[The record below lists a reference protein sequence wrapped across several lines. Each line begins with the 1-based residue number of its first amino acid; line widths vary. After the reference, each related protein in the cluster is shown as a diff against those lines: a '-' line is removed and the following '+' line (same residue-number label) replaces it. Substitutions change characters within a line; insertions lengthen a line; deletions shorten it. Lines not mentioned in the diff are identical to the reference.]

1 MAILTLTRAWTRL
14 EEQTTIH
21 VILPNEIQS
30 DRKLQVLWLLQAW
43 AIMAVGLFVK
53 LIWKY

>member
-14 EEQTTIH
+14 EEQTTIY

-30 DRKLQVLWLLQAW
+30 DRKLQVLWLLH
-43 AIMAVGLFVK
+43 MG
-53 LIWKY
+53 

>member
-30 DRKLQVLWLLQAW
+30 DRKLQVLWLLH
-43 AIMAVGLFVK
+43 MG
-53 LIWKY
+53 